1 MSTGAPPPART
12 VDAED
17 VAVAADEVEAGRRP
31 VAPIAEDMLPPLGDD
46 VGGLP
51 APCCGVDS

>member
-1 MSTGAPPPART
+1 MVAAP
-12 VDAED
+12 
-17 VAVAADEVEAGRRP
+17 AADEVEVGRRP

-51 APCCGVDS
+51 APFCGVDS